1 MGCCGVTYEEDIEN
15 DISDYL
21 KTLNISDELKI
32 TLLKEVKED
41 LKKKS
46 STDNNFN
53 PSRHI
58 NVEKTVNYYKNY
70 INMRLKGNKY
80 PNINLEKEIRVDNN
94 AIENKYEINNN
105 KEKDIKNQKEDDI
118 NNSINTEIKDYRDD
132 KNEAQK
138 EKEIKE
144 NENKDN
150 KVTNEVKEE
159 PKDNKIVKEELK
171 ENKNEDKEEQKG
183 KNKLKEGQKEFKENK
198 NEVKEE
204 LKEVNREENQET
216 KVNEELKEDQKEEEI
231 NWHEMLKDDNN
242 FSQKVPFDFK
252 SIFFKLQKASLSPQ
266 KLNPYY
272 TLSAIYDFTK
282 FFKEISSALSMG
294 FSDITDKCGLMRKIF
309 ATFPDTTD
317 IQNLLQTE
325 INLDIHK
332 LNGKN
337 NKKLGHG
344 NDSYKDYTSACRT
357 FLRLLWF
364 LEYLIDVFENVVKD
378 DGSGPIKTILSNSYD
393 KVLAPHHTF
402 LVRSAVGVAL
412 KFSSAGNVAKNVNII
427 FGIEEYNDETKK
439 IIVDTIDLMKIIW
452 KGGYDFY
459 EKNELLDLE

>member
-1 MGCCGVTYEEDIEN
+1 MGCCGVTYQEDIEK

-53 PSRHI
+53 PSRYV

-70 INMRLKGNKY
+70 INMRLNNEH
-80 PNINLEKEIRVDNN
+80 PNAKIEKEIKIENN
-94 AIENKYEINNN
+94 INENKSEVNINKEQAIEQVKFNSNG
-105 KEKDIKNQKEDDI
+105 I
-118 NNSINTEIKDYRDD
+118 NNSINTGIKEYKDD
-132 KNEAQK
+132 KKETQK
-138 EKEIKE
+138 EKEIQE
-144 NENKDN
+144 NENKNN
-150 KVTNEVKEE
+150 KVNNEVKEE
-159 PKDNKIVKEELK
+159 TKEIKEDLK
-171 ENKNEDKEEQKG
+171 EPKEI
-183 KNKLKEGQKEFKENK
+183 K
-198 NEVKEE
+198 NEVKKER
-204 LKEVNREENQET
+204 KEVNREENQKT
-216 KVNEELKEDQKEEEI
+216 KVNEEIKEDKKEEEI
-231 NWHEMLKDDNN
+231 NWKEMLKDDNN

-252 SIFFKLQKASLSPQ
+252 SIFFKLQKASLTPQ

-272 TLSAIYDFTK
+272 TLSAIFDFTK
-282 FFKEISSALSMG
+282 FFNEISSALSMG
-294 FSDITDKCGLMRKIF
+294 FSDITDKCGKMRQKF
-309 ATFPDTTD
+309 ATYPDATD

-325 INLDIHK
+325 INLNIHK
-332 LNGKN
+332 LNGEN

-344 NDSYKDYTSACRT
+344 KDGYKDYTSACRT

-402 LVRSAVGVAL
+402 LVRSAVGIAL
-412 KFSSAGNVAKNVNII
+412 KFSSAGNVAKNVDII
-427 FGIEEYNDETKK
+427 FGIKEYNDEAKA
-439 IIVDTIDLMKIIW
+439 IIRETIDLMKIIW
-452 KGGYDFY
+452 NGGNDFY
-459 EKNELLDLE
+459 EKYELLDLE

>member
-70 INMRLKGNKY
+70 INMRLKDNKY
-80 PNINLEKEIRVDNN
+80 PNINLEKEIKVDNN

-144 NENKDN
+144 IENKDN

-159 PKDNKIVKEELK
+159 SKDHKIVKEDPKDNK
-171 ENKNEDKEEQKG
+171 N
-183 KNKLKEGQKEFKENK
+183 
-198 NEVKEE
+198 
-204 LKEVNREENQET
+204 
-216 KVNEELKEDQKEEEI
+216 
-231 NWHEMLKDDNN
+231 
-242 FSQKVPFDFK
+242 
-252 SIFFKLQKASLSPQ
+252 
-266 KLNPYY
+266 
-272 TLSAIYDFTK
+272 
-282 FFKEISSALSMG
+282 
-294 FSDITDKCGLMRKIF
+294 
-309 ATFPDTTD
+309 
-317 IQNLLQTE
+317 
-325 INLDIHK
+325 
-332 LNGKN
+332 
-337 NKKLGHG
+337 
-344 NDSYKDYTSACRT
+344 
-357 FLRLLWF
+357 
-364 LEYLIDVFENVVKD
+364 
-378 DGSGPIKTILSNSYD
+378 
-393 KVLAPHHTF
+393 
-402 LVRSAVGVAL
+402 
-412 KFSSAGNVAKNVNII
+412 
-427 FGIEEYNDETKK
+427 
-439 IIVDTIDLMKIIW
+439 
-452 KGGYDFY
+452 
-459 EKNELLDLE
+459 